1 MLVSTVELFWR
12 TRRAGALGLTGVEGV
27 GLNWA
32 AIIERKNKI
41 VESGSQGTK
50 ASLEKKDITVL
61 EGRARFTGPSELLVG
76 ERKVTAE
83 RFLIATGSS
92 PARPPLPGMEWAI
105 TSDELLDLKI
115 LPRRMVVI
123 GGGAIGME
131 LGFCFARAGAHVTI
145 LQKGPRVLPP
155 ADDEMRDALVAI
167 GREIGMEFYTGVNV
181 TRVLPDRTVEAE
193 VNGAARRFSAEVV
206 LVASGRPPNVAH
218 LNLGNAN
225 VELERGG
232 VKVNGFLQS
241 PSAPHVYAAGDVIG
255 RLQHSPVAW
264 YEGEMAAHNALK
276 GNTRQVDFSV
286 FPSAI
291 FTIPALAQVG
301 LTEAE
306 ARAQGFKVAVNRSP
320 MKHNPAAGVRDETEG
335 LTKVVCEEGTD
346 RILGVHVLGP
356 EAEDLIQ
363 IASVAMRGGLT
374 RASVGAMHYVFPTLG
389 GAIFDAMAGW

>member
-1 MLVSTVELFWR
+1 MELFWR

-27 GLNWA
+27 GLDWA
-32 AIIERKNKI
+32 GIIERKNKI
-41 VESGSQGTK
+41 VESWSQGTK
-50 ASLEKKDITVL
+50 ASLEKKGITVL

-83 RFLIATGSS
+83 RFVIATGSS
-92 PARPPLPGMEWAI
+92 PARPPIPGMEWAI
-105 TSDELLDLKI
+105 TSDELLDLKV
-115 LPRRMVVI
+115 LPQRMVVM

-131 LGFCFARAGAHVTI
+131 LGFCLARAGTHVTV

-155 ADDEMRDALVAI
+155 ADEEMRDALVAI

-181 TRVLPDRTVEAE
+181 TRILSDRTVEAE
-193 VNGAARRFSAEVV
+193 VSGAARRFSSEVV

-218 LNLGNAN
+218 LNLENAK

-241 PSAPHVYAAGDVIG
+241 SGAPRVYAAGDVIG

-264 YEGEMAAHNALK
+264 YEGEMAAHNALE

-286 FPSAI
+286 FPTAI

-301 LTEAE
+301 LTETE
-306 ARAQGFKVAVNRSP
+306 ARAQGFKVGVNRSP
-320 MKHNPAAGVRDETEG
+320 MKHNAAAGVRDETDG
-335 LTKVVCEEGTD
+335 LTKVVYEEGTD
-346 RILGVHVLGP
+346 RLLGVHVLGP

-374 RASVGAMHYVFPTLG
+374 RANVGAMHYVFPTLG

>member
-1 MLVSTVELFWR
+1 M
-12 TRRAGALGLTGVEGV
+12 LGLTGVEGV
-27 GLNWA
+27 GLDWA
-32 AIIERKNKI
+32 AIIERKNQI
-41 VESGSQGTK
+41 VESWSQGTK
-50 ASLEKKDITVL
+50 ASLEKKGITVL
-61 EGRARFTGPSELLVG
+61 EGRARFSGPNEMLVG

-83 RFLIATGSS
+83 RFLITTGSS
-92 PARPPLPGMEWAI
+92 PARPPIPGMEWAI
-105 TSDELLDLKI
+105 TSDELLDLKV
-115 LPRRMVVI
+115 LPQRMVVI

-131 LGFCFARAGAHVTI
+131 LGFCFARAGTHVTI
-145 LQKGPRVLPP
+145 LQKGPHVLPP
-155 ADDEMRDALVAI
+155 ADEEMRNTLVAI

-181 TRVLPDRTVEAE
+181 TRILPDRTVEAE

-218 LNLGNAN
+218 LNLENAN

-232 VKVNGFLQS
+232 VKVNRFLQS

-264 YEGEMAAHNALK
+264 YEGEMAAHNALE

-286 FPSAI
+286 FPTAI

-301 LTEAE
+301 LTEVE
-306 ARAQGFKVAVNRSP
+306 ARTKGFKVGVNRSP
-320 MKHNPAAGVRDETEG
+320 MKHNAAAGVRDDTDG
-335 LTKVVCEEGTD
+335 LTKVVYEEGTD
-346 RILGVHVLGP
+346 RVLGVHVLGP

-374 RASVGAMHYVFPTLG
+374 RANVGAMHYVFPTLG